1 MLLTLI
7 RHGEALAPNAPLGDE
22 GRALSLHGRR
32 QASATGEA
40 LASRGLRP
48 TQIWSSPLVR
58 AVQTAELVAAALP
71 YDGLIAARGDLYSH
85 SHPLDLITTI
95 RAAGENASIIAVG
108 HEPFMSTAAS
118 QLLGIYVAGFSTAA
132 AFHFELD
139 RSGSGSGP
147 ATLRWRWTGRF
158 IAA

>member
-22 GRALSLHGRR
+22 GRPLSVHGRR
-32 QASATGEA
+32 EASATGEA
-40 LASRGLRP
+40 LASRGVRP

-71 YDGLIAARGDLYSH
+71 YDGIITARDDLYSH
-85 SHPLDLITTI
+85 SAPLDLIATI

-108 HEPFMSTAAS
+108 HEPFMSTAANE
-118 QLLGIYVAGFSTAA
+118 LLDLYVASFSTAA
-132 AFHFELD
+132 AFHLEVA
-139 RSGSGSGP
+139 RSGP
-147 ATLRWRWTGRF
+147 ATLRWRWAGRF
-158 IAA
+158 IDG

>member
-7 RHGEALAPNAPLGDE
+7 RHGEALAPKAPLGDE
-22 GRALSLHGRR
+22 GRALSVHGRR

-58 AVQTAELVAAALP
+58 ALQTAELVAAALP
-71 YDGLIAARGDLYSH
+71 YEGIIAACGDLYSH
-85 SHPLDLITTI
+85 SDPLDLIA
-95 RAAGENASIIAVG
+95 RVSGADPSASIIAVG
-108 HEPFMSTAAS
+108 HEPFMSTAAG

-132 AFHFELD
+132 AFHFELGGAT
-139 RSGSGSGP
+139 SGH
-147 ATLRWRWTGRF
+147 ATLRWRWAGRF
-158 IAA
+158 IDE